1 MCCWE
6 RPGPWPR
13 ALLHAALECIAP
25 FGDADDRAG
34 LTRGDKFGHIS
45 PDASPS
51 GPLARQRSS
60 QPTQQHT
67 RPHRCEVRRRIQRAP
82 TGFEARG
89 LVQTNFAHNFSRSL
103 FETTRK
109 RCNPNDT
116 TSISKQVAGELR
128 AKLLRR
134 WQDPS
139 QTNFACNSIGTNFNK
154 PRKRCNSNDLISGF
168 ERVVGELHAK
178 LGSST
183 AMCAR
188 TEAGPT
194 GGVGT
199 CCGAGR
205 RWRGMAGLRDDA
217 PSEARGADGSRAGR
231 AKLAART
238 TRGRAAAHRHTQRP
252 GPPAPGTPAAPQA
265 TQQPGYA
272 KGAGTE
278 VPAPCRLT
286 QPLPRRGLGR
296 MTVSPGD
303 GDASTGTCR
312 QRRPLPGQPRRSGR
326 RSRCGRGP
334 SSAWWPGRRA
344 RRNRSSRR

>member
-67 RPHRCEVRRRIQRAP
+67 RPHRCEVRRRIQRAR

-154 PRKRCNSNDLISGF
+154 PRKRCNSSDLISGF

-194 GGVGT
+194 GT
-199 CCGAGR
+199 HSGR
-205 RWRGMAGLRDDA
+205 GLRR
-217 PSEARGADGSRAGR
+217 PEHQR
-231 AKLAART
+231 
-238 TRGRAAAHRHTQRP
+238 RHKQHNN
-252 GPPAPGTPAAPQA
+252 PGTPKGRVPKYPPLIGSLSHCLVEAQA
-265 TQQPGYA
+265 
-272 KGAGTE
+272 E
-278 VPAPCRLT
+278 
-286 QPLPRRGLGR
+286 
-296 MTVSPGD
+296 
-303 GDASTGTCR
+303 
-312 QRRPLPGQPRRSGR
+312 
-326 RSRCGRGP
+326 
-334 SSAWWPGRRA
+334 
-344 RRNRSSRR
+344 